1 MDRRTQRLILL
12 ILLFGVAVV
21 LYRSLGSAS
30 DAVRRRPGS
39 FVKGPAGDSVAS
51 YALDIT
57 GLEPANS
64 TLGVCLF
71 PSFLSRPPFKP
82 RVRLILAPSMV
93 PSLEC

>member
-39 FVKGPAGDSVAS
+39 FVKGPAGDSFAS
-51 YALDIT
+51 YALDIS

-64 TLGVCLF
+64 TLGVRVTLF
-71 PSFLSRPPFKP
+71 FSYVLRESQILSA
-82 RVRLILAPSMV
+82 L
-93 PSLEC
+93 SLRHR